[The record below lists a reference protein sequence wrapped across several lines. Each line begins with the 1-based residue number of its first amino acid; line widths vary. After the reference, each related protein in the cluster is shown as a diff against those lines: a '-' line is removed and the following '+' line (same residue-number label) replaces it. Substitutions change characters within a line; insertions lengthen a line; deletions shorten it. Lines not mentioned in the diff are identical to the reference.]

1 MIYLDNNATTKV
13 AQEVIAAMLSYWS
26 EMYFNPASAAGEM
39 AGADKPI
46 RLAKTNLAATLGAS
60 PEEFFIT
67 SGATEANNWALQKG
81 VKRAIKIRGKCCAVI
96 SAIEHP
102 SVLETALQLREENR
116 EVRLDVIPVNNDGAV
131 SLEKLNEILT
141 PETDF
146 VSIMLANNET
156 GVIQPIREA
165 TKLAKVRN
173 PRCIFHTDATQAVGK
188 IEVDLDGNLNQIDL
202 LSLSAHKF
210 HGPKGIG
217 ALFIRAGLDLPPLL
231 YGGSQQNG
239 LHAGTENPPL
249 AAGLAKALELLGGIE
264 GIKNRGQR
272 IKELRD
278 ALETEIQ
285 ARNPKIKFLG
295 GKTPRLP
302 NTSLLLLPDIEG
314 EMVVHQL
321 WAVGIMTST
330 GSACSS
336 GSDTPSH
343 VVTAMG
349 VNYSEARNVLRV
361 SLSALTTREEIER
374 LVVAASETLNGID

>member
-1 MIYLDNNATTKV
+1 
-13 AQEVIAAMLSYWS
+13 MLPYWS
-26 EMYFNPASAAGEM
+26 ETYFNPASAAGEM

-67 SGATEANNWALQKG
+67 SGATEANNWALQGG
-81 VKRAIKIRGKCCAVI
+81 VKRAIKLRGKCCAVI

-102 SVLETALQLREENR
+102 SVLEAALQLRDENR

-146 VSIMLANNET
+146 LSIMLANNET

-165 TKLAKVRN
+165 AKLAKVRN
-173 PRCIFHTDATQAVGK
+173 PQCIVHTDATQAVGK

-217 ALFIRAGLDLPPLL
+217 AL
-231 YGGSQQNG
+231 
-239 LHAGTENPPL
+239 
-249 AAGLAKALELLGGIE
+249 
-264 GIKNRGQR
+264 
-272 IKELRD
+272 
-278 ALETEIQ
+278 
-285 ARNPKIKFLG
+285 
-295 GKTPRLP
+295 
-302 NTSLLLLPDIEG
+302 LLLPDIEG
-314 EMVVHQL
+314 EMVVHHL

-349 VNYSEARNVLRV
+349 VNYSDARNVLRV
-361 SLSALTTREEIER
+361 SLSALTTHEEIER
-374 LVVAASETLNGID
+374 LVAAASETFNGID